1 MKVSLG
7 DVDNIETKSEFKV
20 RMSYLE
26 NGSTHRSLFRLMP
39 PLHHDADPNRSQV
52 LAYIGENLICDI
64 GRSIR
69 AFNSMRHPKSK
80 VVVFDQVH
88 RMWKGCD
95 WLPSDE
101 NSKDAMILVE
111 HRALERRVIAMD
123 GELRKALKEIKRL
136 NKQMADLYSDAKEME
151 SPSGDSSIDDLLT
164 KYRSLSEQDGSASE
178 KPRKTKHQPPVN
190 TIESMVAAAWK

>member
-1 MKVSLG
+1 M
-7 DVDNIETKSEFKV
+7 
-20 RMSYLE
+20 
-26 NGSTHRSLFRLMP
+26 FRLME

-52 LAYIGENLICDI
+52 LAHIMANMQCDL
-64 GRSIR
+64 GRASR

-80 VVVFDQVH
+80 VLVFDHVH

-95 WLPSDE
+95 WLPENE

-136 NKQMADLYSDAKEME
+136 NKQMADLYTDTKEME
-151 SPSGDSSIDDLLT
+151 TPSGDSSIDNLLA
-164 KYRSLSEQDGSASE
+164 KYRSLSEQYGSASK
-178 KPRKTKHQPPVN
+178 KPSKTKHQPPVN
-190 TIESMVAAAWK
+190 AIESMVAAAWK

>member
-52 LAYIGENLICDI
+52 LAYIGENLACDI

-136 NKQMADLYSDAKEME
+136 NKQMADLYSDAKEMGKSQDEDVNWLEEMKE
-151 SPSGDSSIDDLLT
+151 SLGRPS
-164 KYRSLSEQDGSASE
+164 K
-178 KPRKTKHQPPVN
+178 KPRKTKHQQPLN
-190 TIESMVAAAWK
+190 SIESMVAAAWK

>member
-1 MKVSLG
+1 
-7 DVDNIETKSEFKV
+7 
-20 RMSYLE
+20 
-26 NGSTHRSLFRLMP
+26 
-39 PLHHDADPNRSQV
+39 
-52 LAYIGENLICDI
+52 
-64 GRSIR
+64 
-69 AFNSMRHPKSK
+69 
-80 VVVFDQVH
+80 
-88 RMWKGCD
+88 MWKGCD

-151 SPSGDSSIDDLLT
+151 DSGGDENQKTLVEEFNEIFGKKS
-164 KYRSLSEQDGSASE
+164 K
-178 KPRKTKHQPPVN
+178 KPRKTKHQPSAN

>member
-1 MKVSLG
+1 
-7 DVDNIETKSEFKV
+7 
-20 RMSYLE
+20 MSYLE
-26 NGSTHRSLFRLMP
+26 NGSTHRSMFRLME

-52 LAYIGENLICDI
+52 LAHIMVNMQCDL
-64 GRSIR
+64 GRASR

-80 VVVFDQVH
+80 VLVFDHVH

-136 NKQMADLYSDAKEME
+136 NKQMADLYSDAETMGE
-151 SPSGDSSIDDLLT
+151 ADSD
-164 KYRSLSEQDGSASE
+164 E
-178 KPRKTKHQPPVN
+178 KPQQKRGESQPTN
-190 TIESMVAAAWK
+190 SIESMVAAAWK

>member
-1 MKVSLG
+1 MKVRLG

-52 LAYIGENLICDI
+52 LAYIGENLACDI

-80 VVVFDQVH
+80 VLVFDHVH

-136 NKQMADLYSDAKEME
+136 NKQMADLYTDNDADGKEE
-151 SPSGDSSIDDLLT
+151 REVVA
-164 KYRSLSEQDGSASE
+164 K
-178 KPRKTKHQPPVN
+178 PPVKQTN
-190 TIESMVAAAWK
+190 SIQNLVNQAWS

>member
-1 MKVSLG
+1 
-7 DVDNIETKSEFKV
+7 
-20 RMSYLE
+20 
-26 NGSTHRSLFRLMP
+26 MP

-52 LAYIGENLICDI
+52 LAYIGENLACDI

-136 NKQMADLYSDAKEME
+136 NKQMADLYSDAKTMGE
-151 SPSGDSSIDDLLT
+151 SGGDENQKTLVEEFNEIFGKKSVKPS
-164 KYRSLSEQDGSASE
+164 
-178 KPRKTKHQPPVN
+178 KTKHQPPAN

>member
-52 LAYIGENLICDI
+52 LAYIGENLACDI

-136 NKQMADLYSDAKEME
+136 NKQMADLYSDAKEMGKSQDEDVNWLEEMKE
-151 SPSGDSSIDDLLT
+151 SLG
-164 KYRSLSEQDGSASE
+164 R
-178 KPRKTKHQPPVN
+178 PRKTKHQQPVN
-190 TIESMVAAAWK
+190 SIESMVAAAWK

>member
-1 MKVSLG
+1 
-7 DVDNIETKSEFKV
+7 
-20 RMSYLE
+20 
-26 NGSTHRSLFRLMP
+26 
-39 PLHHDADPNRSQV
+39 
-52 LAYIGENLICDI
+52 
-64 GRSIR
+64 
-69 AFNSMRHPKSK
+69 MRHPKSK

-136 NKQMADLYSDAKEME
+136 NKQMADLYSDAKEMGKSQDEDVNWLEEMKE
-151 SPSGDSSIDDLLT
+151 SLGRPS
-164 KYRSLSEQDGSASE
+164 K

>member
-7 DVDNIETKSEFKV
+7 DVDNIETKNEFKV

-52 LAYIGENLICDI
+52 LAYIGENLACDI

-136 NKQMADLYSDAKEME
+136 NKQMADLYTDAETMGEAAEETESDA
-151 SPSGDSSIDDLLT
+151 
-164 KYRSLSEQDGSASE
+164 
-178 KPRKTKHQPPVN
+178 KPRKTKHQQPVN
-190 TIESMVAAAWK
+190 TIESMVAAAWA

>member
-1 MKVSLG
+1 MKVSLV
-7 DVDNIETKSEFKV
+7 DVDNIETKSKFKV

-52 LAYIGENLICDI
+52 LAYIGENLACDI

-111 HRALERRVIAMD
+111 HRALERRVVAMD

-136 NKQMADLYSDAKEME
+136 NKQMADLYSDTKEMGE
-151 SPSGDSSIDDLLT
+151 SGGDENQKTLVEEFNEIFGKKSKKPS
-164 KYRSLSEQDGSASE
+164 
-178 KPRKTKHQPPVN
+178 KTKHQQPTN
-190 TIESMVAAAWK
+190 SIESMVAAAWK

>member
-1 MKVSLG
+1 
-7 DVDNIETKSEFKV
+7 
-20 RMSYLE
+20 MSYLE

-136 NKQMADLYSDAKEME
+136 NKQMADLYSDAETMGE
-151 SPSGDSSIDDLLT
+151 SGGDENQKTLVEEFNEIFGKKSKKPS
-164 KYRSLSEQDGSASE
+164 
-178 KPRKTKHQPPVN
+178 KTKHQPPTS

>member
-52 LAYIGENLICDI
+52 LAYIGENLACDI

-151 SPSGDSSIDDLLT
+151 DSGGDENQKTLVEEFNEIFGKKS
-164 KYRSLSEQDGSASE
+164 K
-178 KPRKTKHQPPVN
+178 KPRKTKHQPSAN